1 MSLIPQQSSW
11 RFCSWDLLRLSRRPT
26 ATRVPHWCS
35 WDRLSPHLASG
46 RLARGAAPT
55 PLLQGHCHCW
65 SEVFLFFFFTF
76 SLFALQTDR
85 VMTLDSR
92 ISLPLSTDQ
101 YLFQIRGNKSL
112 FPMWCKMWTKKG
124 KQNSIVSEYTP
135 LYITT
140 WTNTSLKS
148 LAVSAPIFFSDFS
161 GLEMLLHLH

>member
-11 RFCSWDLLRLSRRPT
+11 RFCSWDPLRLSRSHSHPCSPLMLLRPT
-26 ATRVPHWCS
+26 ESSSRQRSASTRCRTNTS
-35 WDRLSPHLASG
+35 SSG
-46 RLARGAAPT
+46 SL
-55 PLLQGHCHCW
+55 PLLIR
-65 SEVFLFFFFTF
+65 SFSFLISYF

-148 LAVSAPIFFSDFS
+148 LAVSAPVFFSDFS